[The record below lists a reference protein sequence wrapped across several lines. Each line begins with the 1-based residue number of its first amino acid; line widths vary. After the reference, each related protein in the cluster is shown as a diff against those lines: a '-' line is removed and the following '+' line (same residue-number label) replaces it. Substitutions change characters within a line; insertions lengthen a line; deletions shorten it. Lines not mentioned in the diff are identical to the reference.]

1 MIWAQRFKDLLWLDS
16 NSEFQES
23 PLQYSSFDAAL
34 AVGARQ
40 RISMSGR
47 GSLHALRDLI
57 QSNRDYLFGYLGY
70 DLKNELE
77 DLCSENPDPLQFP
90 ELYFFQPE
98 KLFIWKGDQ
107 LELCYLKDIAG
118 EMDKDVRDILNE
130 RPTQAVPGTKP
141 RIRPRI
147 SREEYYDRMR
157 KILEHIHRG
166 DIYEV
171 NFCQEFFAEQCSI
184 DPVAVYEK
192 LNRVSRAPFACFLR
206 DGEKYLICSSPER
219 FVRKEGNHLISQPIK
234 GTAKRHSDPAEDAGA
249 RDRLASD
256 PKERTENIMIVDL
269 VRNDMSRSAI
279 PGSVSVEELC
289 GVYTFRQVHQ
299 LISTVTSRVDE
310 TADPIDLIKDLFPM
324 GSMTGAPKI
333 SAMKIIEEQ
342 EVTKRGLFSGAVGY
356 FTPDGD
362 FDLNVV
368 IRSIQYNREEAYLS
382 ISAGSAV
389 TSSSE
394 IENEY
399 EECLIKARALIQAL
413 E

>member
-219 FVRKEGNHLISQPIK
+219 FVRKEGNRLISQPIK

-333 SAMKIIEEQ
+333 SAMKIIEDQ